1 MNPYVLLIVGS
12 LGLLGCLI
20 LLVFGVQMMRE
31 ERAARQAR
39 EAASGATPGALPS
52 DPPAEAPAAPAPAR
66 ASLLSGLG
74 NRLGSGR
81 PRGAAH
87 EVLRVLRDNLT
98 GRLLIEIGGQRY
110 ANLDD
115 LPDPILRQGLMAA
128 LRDLSDFAGA
138 GAAAHLPPAGA
149 HGALPAVSAGMPQA
163 APRPQPGRAARPTG
177 PAAEP
182 RPLPPPSMNPFKQM
196 QVLRELAKNLPPPP
210 KSIAEQIN
218 DALQARIADTAL
230 VQRGLH
236 MRPGPRGEA
245 NFHLDGQSY
254 PSVED
259 VPDEEARAVI
269 RAAIADWEQGG
280 G

>member
-1 MNPYVLLIVGS
+1 MNPYVLLTVGS

-20 LLVFGVQMMRE
+20 LLFFGVQMMRE

-39 EAASGATPGALPS
+39 EAAGGAAPDAKPS

-66 ASLLSGLG
+66 ASPLFGLG
-74 NRLGSGR
+74 SRLVSGR
-81 PRGAAH
+81 PKGTAH

-98 GRLLIEIGGQRY
+98 GRLLIEMGGQRY
-110 ANLDD
+110 ASLDD
-115 LPDPILRQGLMAA
+115 LPDPILRQGLMMI
-128 LRDLSDFAGA
+128 LRDLSDFAGT
-138 GAAAHLPPAGA
+138 GAAARLPPADA

-163 APRPQPGRAARPTG
+163 APRPQPGPAARPTE

-196 QVLRELAKNLPPPP
+196 QVLRELAKNPPPPP

-218 DALQARIADTAL
+218 EALQARIANTAL

-245 NFHLDGQSY
+245 IFHLDGQSY
-254 PSVED
+254 LSVDE
-259 VPDEEARAVI
+259 VPDDEARAVI
-269 RAAIADWEQGG
+269 RAAIADWERGG